1 MRVRIS
7 QSERDVVTSMES
19 RLYLNYGDTVNKGVH
34 DRPHSPVGE
43 LWNKNVVSLVSYYYY
58 YYYYYKII
66 QILQ

>member
-34 DRPHSPVGE
+34 DTNGE
-43 LWNKNVVSLVSYYYY
+43 TLGMACNHQPPESVTFLP
-58 YYYYYKII
+58 
-66 QILQ
+66 